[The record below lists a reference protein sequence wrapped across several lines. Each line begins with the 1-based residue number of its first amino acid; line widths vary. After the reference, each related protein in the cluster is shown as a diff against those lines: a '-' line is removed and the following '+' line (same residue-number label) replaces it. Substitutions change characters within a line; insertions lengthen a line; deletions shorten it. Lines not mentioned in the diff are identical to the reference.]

1 MSAFACWIS
10 LLGIKPVNKGIS
22 QIDIAR
28 VERDFGSEVWGG
40 VISQGIQ
47 WYLRI
52 RPYYYK
58 HRVERDFGSEVW
70 GGVIPQGIQ
79 WYLRIRPYY
88 YKHRVERDFGS
99 EVGGVIPQ
107 GIGFWGSAHA
117 IINTEIIHT
126 SNSSPTVSLSQS
138 LSNPHDMSVL

>member
-22 QIDIAR
+22 QIDIA
-28 VERDFGSEVWGG
+28 
-40 VISQGIQ
+40 
-47 WYLRI
+47 
-52 RPYYYK
+52 
-58 HRVERDFGSEVW
+58 RVERDFGSEVW

-107 GIGFWGSAHA
+107 EIGFWGSAHA
-117 IINTEIIHT
+117 IINTEIIK
-126 SNSSPTVSLSQS
+126 SEE
-138 LSNPHDMSVL
+138 